1 MKAVNETDLMRD
13 HGCDLYM
20 AERVVC
26 HAKHEQYRLRAQNLY
41 TPSDETAGNYPEKP
55 YTRTSPI
62 NESPDRTLKKI
73 VTNAKRARRRIM
85 GVNDLPAWY
94 EHKINQ
100 SQAMIQSVGRYLE
113 NLENDPKR

>member
-1 MKAVNETDLMRD
+1 MRD